1 MPHIKFYGSQVG
13 GQTVTPHSY
22 TSSPAILVRHDLLTA
37 FSLFW
42 FLPFIVW
49 PLNPTRSGQLCELYP
64 SIPNLWNMF
73 LHLILILMQL
83 PFVLSVPLWVF
94 FPVSWVLVGVAVFW
108 AVNQGICYVLNG
120 SRMRYESDP
129 KFATLEKE
137 HAHEQWIFLNGVAV
151 G

>member
-1 MPHIKFYGSQVG
+1 
-13 GQTVTPHSY
+13 
-22 TSSPAILVRHDLLTA
+22 
-37 FSLFW
+37 
-42 FLPFIVW
+42 
-49 PLNPTRSGQLCELYP
+49 
-64 SIPNLWNMF
+64 
-73 LHLILILMQL
+73 MQL